1 MIASLLRKFKME
13 VNKESIRKNLI
24 LFQQLIYFILFYFQ
38 HNIYIYII
46 WGFVQISKG
55 LCYVRISEV
64 S

>member
-24 LFQQLIYFILFYFQ
+24 LFQQLIYFILFSTQY
-38 HNIYIYII
+38 IYIYII